1 MKDKK
6 KAGTITRDIEIPV
19 QVTYR
24 YYPPEPR
31 TRNAQGCPAWVEY
44 EAAMP
49 SREDIA
55 QAIEF
60 DADGIEQACFDDARE
75 D

>member
-1 MKDKK
+1 MKDRLKK
-6 KAGTITRDIEIPV
+6 GTITHCIEIPV
-19 QVTYR
+19 TVSYT
-24 YYPPEPR
+24 YYPAEP
-31 TRNAQGCPAWVEY
+31 TTYHDPGHPAWVEY

-49 SREDIA
+49 NMEDIA

-60 DADGIEQACFDDARE
+60 DADGIEQACFEDARE

>member
-24 YYPPEPR
+24 YYPAEPM
-31 TRNAQGCPAWVEY
+31 TYHDPGHPAWVEY
-44 EAAMP
+44 ETAMP

-60 DADGIEQACFDDARE
+60 DADGIEQACLDDAE
-75 D
+75 DQ

>member
-24 YYPPEPR
+24 YYPPEPM
-31 TRNAQGCPAWVEY
+31 TYHDPGHPAWVEY
-44 EAAMP
+44 HYELPDTEAML
-49 SREDIA
+49 
-55 QAIEF
+55 AILKD
-60 DADGIEQACFDDARE
+60 DADGIEQACFDDAEE